1 PFYNL
6 TMALWIQCLP
16 LAILLS
22 VLVPNTNAF
31 ATQHLCGSHLVDAL
45 YMVCGEKGFFY
56 YPKSRRDLEEPSVN
70 GLQDNNLDGLKEFQK
85 RGIVEQCCQSTCS
98 LYTLESYCNQ

>member
-1 PFYNL
+1 
-6 TMALWIQCLP
+6 MALWIQFLP

-22 VLVPNTNAF
+22 LFAPNTDAF

-45 YMVCGEKGFFY
+45 YMVCGQKGFFY
-56 YPKSRRDLEEPSVN
+56 YPKIRRDIEQPLVN
-70 GLQDNNLDGLKEFQK
+70 GLQDNSLDGMQAQEYQK

-98 LYTLESYCNQ
+98 LYVLESYCNN